1 MAGINQFEVMI
12 HKVGPMLILDDGP
25 RLANRGVG
33 VPPDAGIGLDHE
45 QSLMLAELDP
55 SLEMSLGL

>member
-1 MAGINQFEVMI
+1 MMI